1 MIRRMA
7 VLGAGVMGSEIAQAA
22 AAGGV
27 EGVLLDSD
35 PAALE
40 RGVAHVA
47 SIGERRVQRGRMS
60 EEDAQAILA
69 RISPTADAAELAECD
84 LAIEAV
90 PEILDVKRE

>member
-27 EGVLLDSD
+27 DVVLFDAD

-40 RGVAHVA
+40 RG
-47 SIGERRVQRGRMS
+47 
-60 EEDAQAILA
+60 
-69 RISPTADAAELAECD
+69 LAEGEPGNCRPAGPPMR
-84 LAIEAV
+84 LHGLTRNICRSA
-90 PEILDVKRE
+90 R